1 MSKTKTMKMLEYKNF
16 QHSDWVRKGK
26 ESWARR
32 KVFGEFSRWVA
43 EVKNSRLAERATKL
57 WEILQAGGLR
67 KADIAAVIG
76 ALLYL
81 ISPLDLIADF
91 IPVIGLL
98 DDLFV
103 VTSMLKYFG
112 RNSA

>member
-1 MSKTKTMKMLEYKNF
+1 MSKNKDMKILEHKNF

-26 ESWARR
+26 CEWAKR
-32 KVFGEFSRWVA
+32 KVFSEFSRWVA
-43 EVKNSRLAERATKL
+43 EMKNSRLAERANKL
-57 WEILQAGGLR
+57 WAILLEGGLR
-67 KADIAAVIG
+67 KSDVAAVIG

-81 ISPLDLIADF
+81 ISPFDLIVDF
-91 IPVIGLL
+91 LPVVGLL

-112 RNSA
+112 RKPA

>member
-1 MSKTKTMKMLEYKNF
+1 MDKTMKQLEYRNF

-32 KVFGEFSRWVA
+32 KVFTEFSRWVS
-43 EVKNSRLAERATKL
+43 EIKNSRLAERANKL
-57 WEILQAGGLR
+57 WEVLHAGGLR
-67 KADIAAVIG
+67 KADVAAVIG

-81 ISPLDLIADF
+81 ISPFDLIADF

-103 VTSMLKYFG
+103 VSSMLRYFG
-112 RNSA
+112 RKPV